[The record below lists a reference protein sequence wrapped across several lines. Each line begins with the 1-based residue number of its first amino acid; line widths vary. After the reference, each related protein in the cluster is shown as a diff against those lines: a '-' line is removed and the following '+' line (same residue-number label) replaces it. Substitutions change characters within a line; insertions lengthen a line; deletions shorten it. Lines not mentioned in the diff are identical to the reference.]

1 MSISGKTYPE
11 LLKLLD
17 EKMRYGDLWVEFQV
31 EDLYEYARIKALRG
45 SILLKRGQVENAED
59 DFLDAA
65 NILLTA
71 VLRIHHDSE

>member
-1 MSISGKTYPE
+1 MNLSGKTYPE
-11 LLKLLD
+11 LLKLLE
-17 EKMRYGDLWVEFQV
+17 EKMRYGDLWKEFQI

-71 VLRIHHDSE
+71 VLRIYHDTE

>member
-17 EKMRYGDLWVEFQV
+17 EKMRYGDLWKEFTV
-31 EDLYEYARIKALRG
+31 KDLYEYARIKAMRG
-45 SILLKRGQVENAED
+45 DILYRAGQVENAED

-71 VLRIHHDSE
+71 VLRIHHDTE